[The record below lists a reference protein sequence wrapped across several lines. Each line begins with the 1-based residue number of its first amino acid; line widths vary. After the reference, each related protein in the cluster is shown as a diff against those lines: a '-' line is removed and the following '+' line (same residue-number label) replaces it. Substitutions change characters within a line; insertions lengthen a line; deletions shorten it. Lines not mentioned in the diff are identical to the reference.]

1 MTRQLEAVFS
11 AGVLRPLEPLSLAE
25 NQHVFVM
32 ISEIPTGVV
41 SPSRSEELE
50 WLRLHEIGYRG
61 QWVALQGSELI
72 SHGSK
77 ARTEREEA
85 RRKGYPRTLM
95 VRISQEPSLP
105 SAGWL

>member
-25 NQHVFVM
+25 NQHVIVM
-32 ISEIPTGVV
+32 ISEIPTAQA
-41 SPSRSEELE
+41 SPSRSEELD
-50 WLRLHEIGYRG
+50 WLRLHETGYRG

-77 ARTEREEA
+77 ARTVREEA
-85 RRKGYPRTLM
+85 RRKGYPRPLM
-95 VRISQEPSLP
+95 VRVSDEPNLP